1 MLRHG
6 FYKDRPA
13 LILERG
19 DRSACFLPEDGGKL
33 VSLRV
38 DSREF
43 LAQRQGEHYRRLL
56 PDTPYV
62 EAECS
67 AFDDM
72 FPTIDPCEIG
82 GKRYL
87 DHGEVSRL
95 SWEALIDGEALTLTC
110 HLRELDAVF
119 CKTARLEADGTLT
132 LVYRMTNNTAAPLPC
147 LWAGHIMLAGEEGAW
162 VESPYTQADSITQ
175 CFGQP
180 LSREVAHVLPPI
192 DATGEYK
199 FYYDEP
205 ASPMQCCVCYPS
217 GGRVRFTFEGD
228 AVRYLALWFNPGKL
242 NGMYN
247 LAVEPCT
254 APYDDPLRA
263 DAAGKGFVLPP
274 CGSVAF
280 TLRILAEE

>member
-1 MLRHG
+1 MLRDG

-13 LILERG
+13 LFLEEG
-19 DRSACFLPEDGGKL
+19 DRSGCFLPEDGGKL
-33 VSLRV
+33 VTLRV
-38 DSREF
+38 GEREV
-43 LAQRQGEHYRRLL
+43 LAQRQGACYRRLL
-56 PDTPYV
+56 PDTSYV
-62 EAECS
+62 KAECS

-72 FPTIDPCEIG
+72 FPTIDPCEIN

-95 SWEALIDGEALTLTC
+95 PWVAIADGDTLTLTC
-110 HLRELDAVF
+110 HLQEINAEFSKVITL
-119 CKTARLEADGTLT
+119 CDGVLT
-132 LVYRMTNNTAAPLPC
+132 LVYRMTNHTDAPLPC

-180 LSREVAHVLPPI
+180 LSRQEAHVLPPI
-192 DATGEYK
+192 GATGEYK

-205 ASPMQCCVCYPS
+205 AAPMQCTVCYPS
-217 GGRVRFTFEGD
+217 GGRVHFDFEGD
-228 AVRYLALWFNPGKL
+228 AVRYLALWFNPGQL

-263 DAAGKGFVLPP
+263 DAAGKGFALPP
-274 CGSVAF
+274 HGSVAF
-280 TLRILAEE
+280 TLRILAE